1 MPYKSIRFIF
11 IIVLYSVLISS
22 VNAKTSFIVAGHL
35 YGITNDKDALE
46 KLTIEFES
54 LDPDYIFILGDSSLD
69 DQNIYSYFNNR
80 FKGRIYF
87 SPGNHEM
94 VNGSLQEYIRNVGYA
109 YKIIETDNV
118 NFILINSLDSALN
131 INSFLKTA
139 VKNNINK
146 VQIVLTHH
154 RIWDDSLTSGF
165 PYQHDKSYYFKE
177 IYPSMV
183 GVDAIFSGNSKRQYF
198 TDYKKINGLSL
209 QNVNNIYW
217 VDQVGGIDGYSIGA
231 GDGKPKLGFV
241 YVEENN
247 GRLLVEPH
255 HINFDEGD
263 LVSISKIRAVPWSIA
278 PGNFDSVDSVLSQS
292 IKNFL
297 QSTRKRY
304 IFLLGILIGGL
315 SIFPFYIYYFRRV
328 KAVKKVHDCKKI

>member
-1 MPYKSIRFIF
+1 
-11 IIVLYSVLISS
+11 
-22 VNAKTSFIVAGHL
+22 
-35 YGITNDKDALE
+35 
-46 KLTIEFES
+46 
-54 LDPDYIFILGDSSLD
+54 
-69 DQNIYSYFNNR
+69 
-80 FKGRIYF
+80 
-87 SPGNHEM
+87 
-94 VNGSLQEYIRNVGYA
+94 
-109 YKIIETDNV
+109 
-118 NFILINSLDSALN
+118 
-131 INSFLKTA
+131 
-139 VKNNINK
+139 

-154 RIWDDSLTSGF
+154 RMWDDSLTSGF